1 MASPAGSEVED
12 EVVETTRGR
21 RAGSV
26 AEAPARPPDL
36 GAAWPEL
43 RQARAALRR
52 QLLTIAPGDVLDRE
66 ALTEHLQTVGYER
79 VEQVT
84 AVGHWAVR
92 GGIVDVFSP
101 ARATPV
107 RLELVGDDVDSL
119 RAFDPTSQ
127 RSTEPVGSLVILP
140 MGFEVPEGGAP
151 GLGGPAGSWL
161 DYLPPDAPVVLAD
174 PVLLEPGAAEPV
186 SAAAQIGRSRIE
198 ARGLATGDGGAF
210 RLDARSIERVR

>member
-43 RQARAALRR
+43 RQARAALLDRLLRGEPLWLVSTPAALAGPVPAPTALRR

-140 MGFEVPEGGAP
+140 MGFE
-151 GLGGPAGSWL
+151 
-161 DYLPPDAPVVLAD
+161 
-174 PVLLEPGAAEPV
+174 
-186 SAAAQIGRSRIE
+186 
-198 ARGLATGDGGAF
+198 
-210 RLDARSIERVR
+210 